1 MDANSH
7 LFSYFLLEDD
17 VLNLKKWLIKPYP
30 GRNFSEEQKIY
41 NYRLYRAWRV
51 IENAF
56 IISAARWR
64 IFYWPMRATIE
75 QVELQVLATL
85 ALHNNLRLTS
95 NAMYTPSGIVDSES
109 RNGSMHLGEWRN
121 RDITQ
126 GFNNIR
132 PVGGNRNRLEM
143 VQMRD
148 EIKEYLI
155 SEEGSFTLATGLY

>member
-1 MDANSH
+1 
-7 LFSYFLLEDD
+7 
-17 VLNLKKWLIKPYP
+17 
-30 GRNFSEEQKIY
+30 
-41 NYRLYRAWRV
+41 
-51 IENAF
+51 
-56 IISAARWR
+56 
-64 IFYWPMRATIE
+64 MRATIE
-75 QVELQVLATL
+75 QVELYVLATL

-109 RNGSMHLGEWRN
+109 RNGSMHLGEWHN